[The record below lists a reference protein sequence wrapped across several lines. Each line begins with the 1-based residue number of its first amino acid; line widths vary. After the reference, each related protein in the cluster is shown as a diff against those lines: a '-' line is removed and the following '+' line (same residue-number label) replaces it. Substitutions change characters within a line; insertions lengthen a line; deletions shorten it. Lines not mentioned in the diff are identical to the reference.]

1 MLLRKKPMNN
11 LLYNYTFDLLT
22 QEFLGCVIGLCLW
35 VFVLAVILYN
45 NREDKTQQ
53 MYRAT

>member
-1 MLLRKKPMNN
+1 MPLKKKPMNN

-45 NREDKTQQ
+45 NRENKTPKT
-53 MYRAT
+53 YRTT

>member
-1 MLLRKKPMNN
+1 MPLKKKPMNN
-11 LLYNYTFDLLT
+11 LLYNYNFDLLT
-22 QEFLGCVIGLCLW
+22 QEFLGCVIGLCLCI
-35 VFVLAVILYN
+35 FVLAVILYN